1 MKKTMMVSVFAGV
14 ALGAVVAIAQQ
25 AVYSSNVVGFVT
37 VDVPR
42 GGMIMLR
49 NDFVSPDGGDVSPSK
64 LFGDTLPVGAEV
76 LKWVTTGETPG
87 YAISTYE
94 VTKGPP
100 PLFPIIGTNWT
111 PDTVSLERG
120 GGFWVRIPE
129 SAPNASYTVTVSG
142 EVPDEAES
150 TVPVAEGLNM
160 LAYMFP
166 AEVLW
171 TNTTLAAKAE
181 VGDEVYLWDG
191 TQYTISTFEVLKGP
205 PPLFTPISTNWS
217 LPDMKIP
224 VGRSVWYRA
233 AEADTWTEES
243 PYSL

>member
-49 NDFVSPDGGDVSPSK
+49 NDFVNPDGGDISPST
-64 LFGDTLPVGAEV
+64 LFGDTLPVGTKIQ
-76 LKWVTTGETPG
+76 KWETDGTPG
-87 YAISTYE
+87 YSFSTYSIAF
-94 VTKGPP
+94 GPP
-100 PLFPIIGTNWT
+100 PLFLAETNWT

-120 GGFWVRIPE
+120 GGFWVQIPTN
-129 SAPNASYTVTVSG
+129 APDASYTVTVSG
-142 EVPDEAES
+142 EVPDEAEA

-171 TNTTLAAKAE
+171 TNTTLAKKAK
-181 VGDEVYLWDG
+181 VGDRVYLWDG
-191 TQYTISTFEVLKGP
+191 SQYNISTYAVTFGP
-205 PPLFTPISTNWS
+205 PPAFAPATNWS
-217 LPDMKIP
+217 LPGMKIP
-224 VGRSVWYRA
+224 VGRSVWYNA
-233 AEADTWTEES
+233 TEADTWTEAS
-243 PYSL
+243 PYTL